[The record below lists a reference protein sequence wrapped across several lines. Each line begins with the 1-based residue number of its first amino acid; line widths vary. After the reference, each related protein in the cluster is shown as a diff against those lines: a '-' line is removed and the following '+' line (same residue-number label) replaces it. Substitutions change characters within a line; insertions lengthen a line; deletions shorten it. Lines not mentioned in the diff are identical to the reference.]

1 MDLGSSS
8 CLTTIFWQLFD
19 PLRCH
24 KLSEIMRLTL
34 LLNASQ
40 INGVLI
46 DFVETYRD
54 LVVIVDPE

>member
-1 MDLGSSS
+1 MIIDICYLSFLNG
-8 CLTTIFWQLFD
+8 QLFD
-19 PLRCH
+19 PLRCQ